1 MPDLIIA
8 DFFVYQAIN
17 FAKQNNIK
25 LIINV
30 PNSYESTLDLF
41 NFINLQRS
49 TTSKGF
55 LVCEPMPKLDFL
67 LYFDKL
73 ADSFRGISRFM
84 ISSFIGIDNPSIM
97 PSNHSLIGIL
107 PNRARGK

>member
-1 MPDLIIA
+1 M
-8 DFFVYQAIN
+8 N
-17 FAKQNNIK
+17 FAKKNNIK

-41 NFINLQRS
+41 NFLNLQRS
-49 TTSKGF
+49 SNLKGF

-67 LYFDKL
+67 LNFDML
-73 ADSFRGISRFM
+73 ADTFRGISRLM
-84 ISSFIGIDNPSIM
+84 ISSFIGIDNPSLM
-97 PSNHSLIGIL
+97 PSNHTLIGIL